1 MDLSWVTGSKPT
13 QTQMLVCLHCIPMVI
28 RGLIQVPQNIHLQGT
43 MPSRRTILTLGT
55 STPNSWK
62 VKAYL
67 SFGNTT
73 LTLLA
78 DPEWTKEE
86 TDYLFNLVREYDSR
100 FYIVADRYEFAT
112 GPPRSMEV
120 RYVRVSLSTR
130 L

>member
-1 MDLSWVTGSKPT
+1 
-13 QTQMLVCLHCIPMVI
+13 ML
-28 RGLIQVPQNIHLQGT
+28 GD
-43 MPSRRTILTLGT
+43 S
-55 STPNSWK
+55 
-62 VKAYL
+62 
-67 SFGNTT
+67 T
-73 LTLLA
+73 LTSLA

-120 RYVRVSLSTR
+120 GYVRVSLSTR